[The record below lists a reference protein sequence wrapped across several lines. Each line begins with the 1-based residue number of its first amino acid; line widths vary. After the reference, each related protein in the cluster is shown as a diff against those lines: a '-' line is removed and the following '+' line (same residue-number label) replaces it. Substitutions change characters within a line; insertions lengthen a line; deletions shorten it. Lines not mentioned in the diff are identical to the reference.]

1 MAILTD
7 EKLLR
12 TPCVPVEPGE
22 ITNLINLLDK
32 ELEHS
37 KINGRPGIGLS
48 LPQIGIFKSG
58 AIVRAGP
65 GANVNLVN
73 CHIEKAYD
81 KVLFDGEGCL
91 SFPNRYEKT
100 LRYQEVYVVEN
111 AVEPYSFIC
120 EGLMAVVV
128 QHELDHLVGRLLP
141 DVALPKIFS
150 PPKVGPNDLC
160 PCGSNKKYKKCCGK
174 F

>member
-1 MAILTD
+1 MIITD

-12 TPCVPVEPGE
+12 VKCEPVLPEE
-22 ITNLINLLDK
+22 IGPLRELLEKELIN
-32 ELEHS
+32 S
-37 KINGRPGIGLS
+37 KIKGIGLAA
-48 LPQIGIFKSG
+48 PQIGIHKNFC
-58 AIVRAGP
+58 IVRSE
-65 GANVNLVN
+65 ANIDLVN
-73 CHIEKAYD
+73 CRIEKAYD
-81 KVLFDGEGCL
+81 KKLIDYEGCL
-91 SFPNRYEKT
+91 SFSNRFEKT

-120 EGLMAVVV
+120 TGLTAVVV

-141 DVALPKIFS
+141 DVALPKIIE
-150 PPKVGPNDLC
+150 PPKKVGPNDLC